1 MKVKNIELRNFRNYD
16 KLKLSLDF
24 NNLVFLGNNAQGK
37 TNLLE
42 AIYYASTL
50 RSFRTNDD
58 FQLVLF
64 DKEFCK
70 INLQIERQNE
80 TKNLQVIVS
89 ENGKYIV
96 LDGLPI
102 KKFSDFIGEI
112 NAVLFTPN
120 DLKQFYTSPK
130 DRRKFIDIELGK
142 ISSKYLNQL
151 LVFQK
156 LLKERNA
163 YLKVKKFDKE
173 YFDIL
178 TEQLVN
184 VEVEIMIA
192 RAAFLKLIEK
202 FANDIYKKISDDGN
216 ILTIIYDS
224 SVDIDDATKMKE
236 NLLKKYQHNF
246 DREREIGMTLISCN
260 REDFDMYLNGKKVID
275 FASQGQK
282 RSCILALK
290 LGLLEIIKMKINEY
304 PIILLDDVLSE
315 LDETHRRNLFE
326 CIPDGVQIFVTAT
339 DIHIDEIL
347 KDTKYFRVEHGQVYK
362 ED

>member
-112 NAVLFTPN
+112 NAVLFTTN
-120 DLKQFYTSPK
+120 ENTH
-130 DRRKFIDIELGK
+130 
-142 ISSKYLNQL
+142 SSLFHQ
-151 LVFQK
+151 
-156 LLKERNA
+156 A
-163 YLKVKKFDKE
+163 
-173 YFDIL
+173 
-178 TEQLVN
+178 
-184 VEVEIMIA
+184 
-192 RAAFLKLIEK
+192 
-202 FANDIYKKISDDGN
+202 
-216 ILTIIYDS
+216 
-224 SVDIDDATKMKE
+224 
-236 NLLKKYQHNF
+236 
-246 DREREIGMTLISCN
+246 
-260 REDFDMYLNGKKVID
+260 
-275 FASQGQK
+275 
-282 RSCILALK
+282 
-290 LGLLEIIKMKINEY
+290 
-304 PIILLDDVLSE
+304 PICS
-315 LDETHRRNLFE
+315 N
-326 CIPDGVQIFVTAT
+326 
-339 DIHIDEIL
+339 
-347 KDTKYFRVEHGQVYK
+347 KYFEKLTAQ
-362 ED
+362 